1 MILSKFANLSLPI
14 YCTFLVV
21 REYYKS
27 NGVLKAGM
35 VQSKAVL
42 TGMVQSKA
50 VLTGR
55 VVEQRGIVDK
65 RVEQSELLENINLFD

>member
-27 NGVLKAGM
+27 KGVLKA
-35 VQSKAVL
+35 
-42 TGMVQSKA
+42 GMVQSKA

-65 RVEQSELLENINLFD
+65 RVKQSELLENINLFD

>member
-1 MILSKFANLSLPI
+1 MTLSKFAILCLPI

-27 NGVLKAGM
+27 NGVLKA
-35 VQSKAVL
+35 
-42 TGMVQSKA
+42 GMVQSKA